1 MSKILVDNSP
11 YRTMFRQER
20 INQSQSKVKE
30 AVMTRE
36 IVKIEINSFT
46 IMVILF
52 ILAFVLGG
60 IYLMN
65 FNDNATKGYI
75 LKRLELSQQ
84 ELIDQNNL
92 KNIALAD
99 AKAMNQMIESG
110 SLDRMRK
117 PNEVEY
123 IFGDSILAKAN

>member
-1 MSKILVDNSP
+1 MSKILVGNSP

-46 IMVILF
+46 IMIILF
-52 ILAFVLGG
+52 ILVFVLGG

-65 FNDNATKGYI
+65 FNDNETKGYI

-117 PNEVEY
+117 PGEVEY